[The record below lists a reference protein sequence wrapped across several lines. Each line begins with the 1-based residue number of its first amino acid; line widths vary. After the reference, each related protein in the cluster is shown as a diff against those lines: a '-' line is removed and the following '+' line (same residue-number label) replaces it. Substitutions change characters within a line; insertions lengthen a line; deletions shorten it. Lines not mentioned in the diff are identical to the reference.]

1 VWIVNHGIVVG
12 QPKPAEARFVK
23 YVKPCPTP
31 PAITC
36 LARQLTPQRVPEA
49 VVVERRY
56 VVWLP

>member
-1 VWIVNHGIVVG
+1 MNHGIVVG

-49 VVVERRY
+49 VVVELQY